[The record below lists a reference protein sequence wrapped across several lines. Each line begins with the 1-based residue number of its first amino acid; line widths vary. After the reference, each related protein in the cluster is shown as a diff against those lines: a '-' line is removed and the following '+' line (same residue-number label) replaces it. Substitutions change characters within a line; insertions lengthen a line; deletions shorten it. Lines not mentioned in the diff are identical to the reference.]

1 MRWPGANHVAIG
13 APTEAARPLGGAMT
27 ASRATAQKPSDD
39 SLLSCRKKLE
49 LRGSNAA
56 RFDVAKVVQLDFGK
70 QAVALSVGLMCA

>member
-1 MRWPGANHVAIG
+1 
-13 APTEAARPLGGAMT
+13 MT
-27 ASRATAQKPSDD
+27 ASKATAQKPSDD

-56 RFDVAKVVQLDFGK
+56 RFDLAKVIQLDFGK